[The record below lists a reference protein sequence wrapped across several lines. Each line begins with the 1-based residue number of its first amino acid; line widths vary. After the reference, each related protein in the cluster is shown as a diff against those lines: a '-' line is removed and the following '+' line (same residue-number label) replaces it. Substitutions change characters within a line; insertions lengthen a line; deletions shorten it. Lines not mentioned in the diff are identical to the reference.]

1 MLKNTSVIEEYG
13 QFLIPNTNVAPL
25 IVKGQGAELE
35 DDQGNK
41 FIDLEGGPGVVST
54 GHCHPKVVAAVRE
67 QAGKLM
73 QGPGRNHTPL
83 SMTLAKRIVEAVG
96 GGIKRVF
103 FANSGAESND
113 GAIKIS
119 LKHAL
124 ATGKQGLGI
133 FALEHG
139 FHGRLSLPLSLTG
152 MASRKKGFGPYAQ
165 FPGVMHVPA
174 PYCYRCP
181 FDLKPNSCGLKCADA
196 VERMLKTHVPGEAAI
211 MIAEPI
217 LGVGGVIPP
226 PDGYWKKIEEICH
239 QNKITLIYDE
249 VFTGFGRTGKMFAHQ
264 HWNLKPDVITF
275 AKAIGGG
282 MPLAGFAS
290 TDEIASTFDPG
301 DHFTTFG
308 SNNQV
313 GLAAAHAVLDVLK
326 EESLVEKAATSGA
339 TFMKGLEALKARFPV
354 MGDIRGKGLMIGVE
368 LVKDPKSKAPAAE
381 ETKKVQQEMRQSGI
395 LVSITGN
402 FGCVLRITPP
412 LLIDAGQIEQSLNA
426 MEKALGTVQKSLP

>member
-124 ATGKQGLGI
+124 AKGKQGLGI

-165 FPGVMHVPA
+165 FPGVMLVPA

-181 FDLKPNSCGLKCADA
+181 FDLKPDSCGLKCADA
-196 VERMLKTHVPGEAAI
+196 VE
-211 MIAEPI
+211 
-217 LGVGGVIPP
+217 
-226 PDGYWKKIEEICH
+226 
-239 QNKITLIYDE
+239 
-249 VFTGFGRTGKMFAHQ
+249 KM
-264 HWNLKPDVITF
+264 
-275 AKAIGGG
+275 
-282 MPLAGFAS
+282 
-290 TDEIASTFDPG
+290 
-301 DHFTTFG
+301 
-308 SNNQV
+308 
-313 GLAAAHAVLDVLK
+313 
-326 EESLVEKAATSGA
+326 
-339 TFMKGLEALKARFPV
+339 R
-354 MGDIRGKGLMIGVE
+354 
-368 LVKDPKSKAPAAE
+368 
-381 ETKKVQQEMRQSGI
+381 
-395 LVSITGN
+395 
-402 FGCVLRITPP
+402 
-412 LLIDAGQIEQSLNA
+412 
-426 MEKALGTVQKSLP
+426 